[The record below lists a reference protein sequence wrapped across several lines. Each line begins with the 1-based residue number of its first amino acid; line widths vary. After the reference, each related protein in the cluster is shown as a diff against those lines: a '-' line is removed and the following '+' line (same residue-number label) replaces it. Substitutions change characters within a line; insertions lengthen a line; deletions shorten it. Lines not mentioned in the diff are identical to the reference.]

1 MENKA
6 QTRFRSPA
14 LEMCLCRRGY
24 GSRYA
29 VSGRHP
35 LVPAVRMLH
44 LALVAAKLGVAVGL
58 RYREHVESRQVIL
71 EMRAAK
77 RAGGYTDRVGR
88 GLQALRRHGLVGEL
102 LVQVGFLRD
111 QLLAER
117 DRLGLHRCDQLAD
130 LRSLI
135 G

>member
-44 LALVAAKLGVAVGL
+44 LALVAAKLG
-58 RYREHVESRQVIL
+58 
-71 EMRAAK
+71 
-77 RAGGYTDRVGR
+77 GGYTDRVGR

>member
-58 RYREHVESRQVIL
+58 RCREHVESREVIL
-71 EMRAAK
+71 EMSAAE
-77 RAGGYTDRVGR
+77 RAGGCNDRHGR
-88 GLQALRRHGLVGEL
+88 GMQGVTGHGTV
-102 LVQVGFLRD
+102 
-111 QLLAER
+111 
-117 DRLGLHRCDQLAD
+117 
-130 LRSLI
+130 
-135 G
+135 